1 MTLRTKL
8 LASNLA
14 IAALVWV
21 VVLVSLWVLHD
32 ADAAMVAI
40 TENTEPT
47 MEALQDLRAGG
58 IRIVAST
65 SEILAIRGERTRGR
79 APREAAGPR
88 DAQEAREHALLAAGA
103 RECASAID
111 RYARLTATASPWHR
125 RENREHLPRIRRAVE
140 ALHKGS
146 LDLIALKERDA
157 SSASILEEKERF
169 EALESQFLSIVRA
182 ALASERQEIAQIREA
197 LAQQQRTRRTAIL
210 ALAGTTMALAILS
223 ALLMAHVLSRR
234 LHRLTAVARSIREG
248 NLDLDVLDG
257 EPAGTSRDETVL
269 LQSVF
274 ASMVA
279 QLRVART
286 EVHEHRRTLEREVAA
301 RTRELQAAT
310 RRAER
315 LAEEARTANEAKSRF
330 LATMSHEIR
339 TPMIGMMG
347 MAEVL
352 SHTRLDEEQRL
363 ALDTIE
369 SSTRAL
375 LGIIGD
381 ILDFSKIEAGRLEL
395 ETRTLS
401 FRRIAEEVL
410 ATHAA
415 LGAQKGLAM
424 ICTVDPELGE
434 AHLADPVRCRE
445 ILDNFVNNAL
455 KFTRAGSITL
465 EVGVLRSDASNQTLV
480 FRVRDTGIGV
490 SEADQQSLFQPFVQ
504 AESGST
510 RQFGGTGLGLS
521 ICRSLARL
529 MGGDITM
536 ESVEGVGTTMSFVA
550 AFPRAAPLAAGGDP
564 GATRKAAWI
573 PVKPPSRDVAESR
586 GCLILLAEDHPT
598 NRAVLSRQLALA
610 GYQAD
615 VAEDGRAALEA
626 LARTRYG
633 LLLTDIQ
640 MPNMDGYQLA
650 KEVRRLEGA
659 GGKPRLPILALTANA
674 LEGELER
681 CRAAG
686 MDDCIIKPVAIPDLD
701 GKLRAWLPA
710 AQVLM
715 DRAEAALPPQALA
728 GSPGDPP
735 LDTEVLGLLSR
746 GDRASSLE
754 ILRDFLATT
763 RSDLAEARDA
773 AARGNRA
780 DLARCA
786 HRIKGAGR
794 MVGARPLAAAAQVLE
809 DQARDR
815 SGGPVAEA
823 LAALE
828 SALSRLDR
836 FAAQEFEGS

>member
-1 MTLRTKL
+1 VILRTKL

-21 VVLVSLWVLHD
+21 VVLVSLWVLRD
-32 ADAAMVAI
+32 ADAAVAAI

-65 SEILAIRGERTRGR
+65 SEILAIRGELSQGR
-79 APREAAGPR
+79 AARKPSEPRE
-88 DAQEAREHALLAAGA
+88 AQEAREHALLVAGA
-103 RECASAID
+103 QECATAIGQ
-111 RYARLTATASPWHR
+111 YARLVESTSPWHL
-125 RENREHLPRIRRAVE
+125 REGEHLPRIRRAVE
-140 ALHKGS
+140 ALRQGS
-146 LDLIALKERDA
+146 SDLIALKERNA
-157 SSASILEEKERF
+157 SSASILQEKERF
-169 EALESQFLSIVRA
+169 EAVEHQFLLVVRA
-182 ALASERQEIAQIREA
+182 ALVSEKREIARIREA
-197 LAQQQRTRRTAIL
+197 LARQQRTRRGAIL
-210 ALAGTTMALAILS
+210 IFAGTTMALAVLS

-234 LHRLTAVARSIREG
+234 LHRLTAVAHSIREG
-248 NLDLDVLDG
+248 NLDMDVMEG
-257 EPAGTSRDETVL
+257 APAGTSRDETVL

-286 EVHEHRRTLEREVAA
+286 EVLGHRQTLEHEVAS

-310 RRAER
+310 REAER

-330 LATMSHEIR
+330 LANMSHEIR

-369 SSTRAL
+369 SSSRAL

-381 ILDFSKIEAGRLEL
+381 ILDFSKIEAGKLEL
-395 ETRTLS
+395 EIRTVS
-401 FRRIAEEVL
+401 FRRIAEEAL
-410 ATHAA
+410 AAYAA

-424 ICTVDPELGE
+424 TCTVDPELGD

-445 ILDNFVNNAL
+445 ILDNFLNNAL
-455 KFTRAGSITL
+455 KFTGAGSITL
-465 EVGVLRSDASNQTLV
+465 EVGVLSSDASTQTLA
-480 FRVRDTGIGV
+480 FRARDTGIGV
-490 SEADQQSLFQPFVQ
+490 SKADQQHLFQPFVQ
-504 AESGST
+504 AESGNT

-521 ICRSLARL
+521 ICRSLAQL
-529 MGGDITM
+529 MGGDITL
-536 ESVEGVGTTMSFVA
+536 ESTEGQGTTLSFVA

-573 PVKPPSRDVAESR
+573 PVKPPSRATAEAR

-615 VAEDGRAALEA
+615 VAEDGLAALEA

-650 KEVRRLEGA
+650 REVRRLEGA

-674 LEGELER
+674 LRGELER
-681 CRAAG
+681 CHAAG
-686 MDDCIIKPVAIPDLD
+686 MDDCIIKPVDIPDLD
-701 GKLRAWLPA
+701 AKLRHWLPA
-710 AQVLM
+710 AQEIM
-715 DRAEAALPPQALA
+715 GRTEPAAPPRAPAEPPPDQ
-728 GSPGDPP
+728 P
-735 LDTEVLGLLSR
+735 LDTAVLALLSR

-763 RSDLAEARDA
+763 QADLSELRQAEARGD
-773 AARGNRA
+773 RVE
-780 DLARCA
+780 LARYA
-786 HRIKGAGR
+786 HRIKGASR
-794 MVGARPLAAAAQVLE
+794 MVGARPMAEAAQALE
-809 DQARDR
+809 DQARDPN
-815 SGGPVAEA
+815 GGPVAET
-823 LAALE
+823 LAILE
-828 SALSRLDR
+828 SVLTRLDR